1 MSIFN
6 KVKNSEF
13 ALDSLKL
20 MSGTTI
26 AQMISFIM
34 APILYRIYEREDYGI
49 LGLFMAITAIVGVF
63 STFQYNQVIILVKT
77 EEEAVQAE
85 NLNRLINL
93 LVSIATIPIILVFGD
108 GLADYFNSPN
118 LKAWLFLLPI
128 QLFFAGQNEIFRV
141 KANRLKMYSVLS
153 MNTILSS
160 VLTPIVSLILGLLLE
175 GPIGLFLGLIA
186 GQVISTVYL
195 QKKIGS
201 VKFVKPSRKGIVAM
215 RRLAK
220 MHYKFPLY
228 SLPSELMNR
237 AGRQIPVFFI
247 GYHSGEAAVGV
258 YNLCVRMLSL
268 PTTLISG
275 AVTEVFK
282 KRAIDEYH
290 RLGNC
295 LSIYKKTGK
304 VLFLIGIVPMIV
316 LLLFGPN
323 LFGYIF
329 GEKWREAGVYA
340 QIFAPMYFLQLIVSP
355 LSYIYYIK
363 NKLGEDLLIHLG
375 YILALILMFSISQ
388 EYLNLIEILIIFST
402 INASLYLI
410 YFFRSYKLAKEEI

>member
-1 MSIFN
+1 
-6 KVKNSEF
+6 
-13 ALDSLKL
+13 

-26 AQMISFIM
+26 AQMISFVM
-34 APILYRIYEREDYGI
+34 APVLYRIYEREDYGV
-49 LGLFMAITAIVGVF
+49 LGLFMAITGIVGVF

-77 EEEAVQAE
+77 EEEAVHAE

-93 LVSIATIPIILVFGD
+93 LVSVATIPLILVFGD

-118 LKAWLFLLPI
+118 LKSWLFLLPI
-128 QLFFAGQNEIFRV
+128 QLFFGGQNEIFRV
-141 KANRLKMYSVLS
+141 KANRLKKYATLS

-160 VLTPIVSLILGLLLE
+160 AITPIVSLILGFLLQ
-175 GPIGLFLGLIA
+175 GPIGLFIGLIA
-186 GQVISTVYL
+186 GQIISTVYL
-195 QKKIGS
+195 QIKIGS
-201 VKFVKPSRKGIVAM
+201 IKFVKPSRKGAGDM

-220 MHYKFPLY
+220 THYKFPLY

-247 GYHSGEAAVGV
+247 GYLSGEAAVGV

-268 PTTLISG
+268 PTSLIAG

-290 RLGNC
+290 KLGNC

-316 LLLFGPN
+316 LLLFGPD

-340 QIFAPMYFLQLIVSP
+340 RIFAPLFFLQLVVSP
-355 LSYIYYIK
+355 LSYLYFIK
-363 NKLGEDLLIHLG
+363 DKLIEDFIIHLA
-375 YILALILMFSISQ
+375 Y
-388 EYLNLIEILIIFST
+388 ILIIIILFLFFSESIGLMQT
-402 INASLYLI
+402 LIGLVIAKSSFYMIHFIRSLQ
-410 YFFRSYKLAKEEI
+410 FAKESKSNV

>member
-1 MSIFN
+1 MLRDYIN
-6 KVKNSEF
+6 KIKNSEF
-13 ALDSLKL
+13 AVNSLKL

-34 APILYRIYEREDYGI
+34 APILYRIYEKEDYGV
-49 LGLFMAITAIVGVF
+49 LGLFMAITGIIGVF

-77 EEEAVQAE
+77 DEEASNAE

-93 LVSIATIPIILVFGD
+93 FVSLTTIPLILTFGD

-118 LKAWLFLLPI
+118 LKPWLFLLPV

-141 KANRLKMYSVLS
+141 KANRLKRYSILS
-153 MNTILSS
+153 MNTILGASI
-160 VLTPIVSLILGLLLE
+160 TPIVSLILGFLLN
-175 GPIGLFLGLIA
+175 GPIGLFIGLIS
-186 GQVISTVYL
+186 GQLISTVYL
-195 QKKIGS
+195 QIKIGS
-201 VKFVKPSRKGIVAM
+201 VKAVKPTRKGFGGM
-215 RRLAK
+215 RSLARK
-220 MHYKFPLY
+220 HYKFPLY

-247 GYHSGEAAVGV
+247 GFISGEAAIGV

-268 PTTLISG
+268 PTALISG

-304 VLFLIGIVPMIV
+304 VLFSIGIVPMIV
-316 LLLFGPN
+316 LLLFGPD
-323 LFGYIF
+323 LFGFIF

-340 QIFAPMYFLQLIVSP
+340 QIFAPMYFLQLLVSP
-355 LSYIYYIK
+355 LSYLYYIK
-363 NKLGEDLLIHLG
+363 EKLGEDLILHIG
-375 YILALILMFSISQ
+375 YVSSLLVLFSFSSI
-388 EYLNLIEILIIFST
+388 YL
-402 INASLYLI
+402 SLLDTLI
-410 YFFRSYKLAKEEI
+410 YFSVINIVLYIIYLFRSYQFSK